1 MEMQPLYFR
10 DISDISVLL
19 RVIWNHH
26 LFRESM
32 KKYVQDR
39 KEHTLS
45 QMFEVNENLIDRVL
59 QRKLQKD
66 LGHLFN
72 LKQLLM

>member
-19 RVIWNHH
+19 RVFWNHH

>member
-1 MEMQPLYFR
+1 MTHQRLLV
-10 DISDISVLL
+10 ISYVALVMSI
-19 RVIWNHH
+19 
-26 LFRESM
+26 FRESM

-45 QMFEVNENLIDRVL
+45 QMFEVNDNLVDRVL

-66 LGHLFN
+66 LGQLYN
-72 LKQLLM
+72 LKQQLA

>member
-1 MEMQPLYFR
+1 MS
-10 DISDISVLL
+10 I
-19 RVIWNHH
+19 
-26 LFRESM
+26 FRESM

-45 QMFEVNENLIDRVL
+45 QMFEVNDNLVDRVL

-66 LGHLFN
+66 LGQLYN
-72 LKQLLM
+72 LKQQLA